1 MSFPIFALTP
11 FSSNTQITQQP
22 LINNQLFAFTSGHP
36 DNLALAFGTM
46 FVIGIGIAELYLGT
60 NTIPSQL
67 GYVIP
72 NKGKLHTFGIAYT
85 VSDGAPLLGGNPAI
99 QYSLIIIKKPLGSN
113 QYVVPSSATLAFF
126 GEFIPISDP
135 GVVTENK
142 VITIPVGNVNVDQGD
157 IIVVILNI
165 VDFTYDSLGVGA
177 TIQYAF
183 SD

>member
-11 FSSNTQITQQP
+11 FSSNTQITQSP

-36 DNLALAFGTM
+36 DNLAPAFGTM
-46 FVIGIGIAELYLGT
+46 FVIGIGIAEPYLGT
-60 NTIPSQL
+60 NTTPSQL

-85 VSDGAPLLGGNPAI
+85 VLNGAPLPGNPAI

-113 QYVVPSSATLAFF
+113 QYIVPSSATTAFF
-126 GEFIPISDP
+126 GEFIPIGDP
-135 GVVTENK
+135 NVRTENK
-142 VITIPVGNVNVDQGD
+142 VITVPVGNVNVDQGD

-165 VDFTYDSLGVGA
+165 IDFTYFDLGVGA
-177 TIQYAF
+177 TIQYTF